1 MNTYSGHEDQRNP
14 TGETYP
20 PAPFSGEESYLPKRQ
35 QRRQV
40 RRFLTLWD
48 ALIWLLLTLLTEQLG
63 QWSGHPVALL
73 SVKLWVVA
81 GLVGLLLARQPRRH
95 SPLAEQ
101 RSALYAPA
109 ATLLVGL
116 LLLLVI
122 ELPAAWFGE
131 LALLCLVWLALM
143 ALFRY
148 LQRSRD
154 VPVRLGV
161 LMPARSGRTGEGVLS
176 PAPHPRL
183 VYVPVSANQPEVLSQ
198 LDGLLMTPGVP
209 LTPAQQLLVQHAQT
223 LRLPLWSTPVLEEEL
238 TGKVTL
244 NLIRR
249 DWLNES
255 SFQSDYLLVK
265 RVLDVTLL
273 VLSLPVLLPL
283 MALVALVVLLNSGR
297 PILFWQERI
306 GQHGKPFR
314 LVKFRTMTRDSEKT
328 GPAFA
333 QQGDLRVTPVG
344 QFLRKFRLDEL
355 PQFWNVLRGEMS
367 IIGPRPEQWAFAAD
381 FEESIPLYPLRHWVK
396 PGITGWAQVNQG
408 YAANLVETT
417 EKVEY
422 DLYYV
427 KHISI
432 GLDALIVW
440 KTILTILTG
449 FGAR

>member
-1 MNTYSGHEDQRNP
+1 MGTLPGRDGQRTP
-14 TGETYP
+14 SREAP
-20 PAPFSGEESYLPKRQ
+20 PVTALRAEQREVPRRQ
-35 QRRQV
+35 QRQV
-40 RRFLTLWD
+40 LRLLTLWD
-48 ALIWLLLTLLTEQLG
+48 ILILLTLTLLAQLFG
-63 QWSGHPVALL
+63 QWLGHPAALL
-73 SVKLWVVA
+73 FVKLWLVA
-81 GLVGLLLARQPRRH
+81 GLLGLGLARQSRRY
-95 SPLAEQ
+95 SPLAVQ
-101 RSALYAPA
+101 GATLYAPG

-116 LLLLVI
+116 LLLVVVEVPAVWFI
-122 ELPAAWFGE
+122 ELV
-131 LALLCLVWLALM
+131 LLCLGWAALM
-143 ALFRY
+143 ALVRV
-148 LQRSRD
+148 LHRGRD
-154 VPVRLGV
+154 LPVRLGV
-161 LMPARSGRTGEGVLS
+161 LLPAGSGRGPEGTLTHT
-176 PAPHPRL
+176 PHPRL
-183 VYVPVSANQPEVLSQ
+183 RYVPVSVEQPEVLAQ
-198 LDGLLMTPGVP
+198 LDGLLLTPGVA
-209 LTPAQQLLVQHAQT
+209 LTPAQQHLVQHAQT
-223 LRLPLWSTPVLEEEL
+223 LRLPLWSTPVLEEKL

-249 DWLNES
+249 DWLDES
-255 SFQSDYLLVK
+255 SFQSEYLLVK
-265 RVLDVTLL
+265 RALDLALL
-273 VLSLPVLLPL
+273 LLGLPVLLPL
-283 MALVALVVLLNSGR
+283 MAVVALVVLLNSGR

-306 GQHGKPFR
+306 GQHGQPFR

-427 KHISI
+427 KHVSF

-440 KTILTILTG
+440 KTVLTILTG